1 MLKLCNRCQ
10 RIIPYPN
17 TYCEICQPVI
27 QQEREKNQMIYKRRA
42 GRKSYAKQDKKY
54 VRFYQSPEWR
64 MLSAK
69 MLQEKGYRCENCK
82 QIATQVHHVV
92 KIQIEEGWNRRFDVS
107 NVKCLCGRCHNKAH
121 GRFGT
126 RK

>member
-1 MLKLCNRCQ
+1 MVKEQ
-10 RIIPYPN
+10 R
-17 TYCEICQPVI
+17 EQ
-27 QQEREKNQMIYKRRA
+27 NQLLYKRR
-42 GRKSYAKQDKKY
+42 GYKKFYAKQDKKY

-69 MLQEKGYRCENCK
+69 MLQDSGYRCEDCK

-92 KIQIEEGWNRRFDVS
+92 AIQTDEGWERRFDVS
-107 NVKCLCGRCHNKAH
+107 NLKCLCGRCHNKAH
-121 GRFGT
+121 KRFKY

>member
-1 MLKLCNRCQ
+1 MVKEQ
-10 RIIPYPN
+10 
-17 TYCEICQPVI
+17 
-27 QQEREKNQMIYKRRA
+27 REKNQLLYKRR
-42 GRKSYAKQDKKY
+42 GYKKFYAKQDKKY

-69 MLQEKGYRCENCK
+69 MLQEKGYRCEDCK

-92 KIQIEEGWNRRFDVS
+92 AIQTEEGWERRFDVS
-107 NVKCLCGRCHNKAH
+107 NLKCLCGRCHNKAH
-121 GRFGT
+121 NRFGS